1 MIDDGLFDPKAA
13 NHDLYGGVG
22 LFAAAMAD
30 RFGSTTRMTVVE
42 SDEVATEYAA
52 ENLSE
57 WVGARAL
64 SSRVDRYLAQVVKNI
79 TTLEHSRWKQA
90 TVIVDPPRQGAG
102 KETIDHLAV
111 LAPAQIVYVACD
123 PVALARD
130 VSYLAEAGYELG
142 DIRAFDLFPNTHHM
156 EAVAQFVRAT

>member
-1 MIDDGLFDPKAA
+1 
-13 NHDLYGGVG
+13 
-22 LFAAAMAD
+22 
-30 RFGSTTRMTVVE
+30 MTVVE

-102 KETIDHLAV
+102 KEAIDHLAV

-142 DIRAFDLFPNTHHM
+142 HIRAFDLFPNTHHM
-156 EAVAQFVRAT
+156 EAVAHFVRAT